1 MIYCLIIG
9 PVHWSASRPKV
20 NSSLTSLQSSA
31 MLCRWGILLNWS
43 LSLPPQVV
51 EEVSGLSGL
60 PQDSV
65 RCVRLLLQT
74 KALHSPSEMYWRPST
89 VEQSGVRESV
99 VLRRRGKGRERNE

>member
-1 MIYCLIIG
+1 
-9 PVHWSASRPKV
+9 
-20 NSSLTSLQSSA
+20 
-31 MLCRWGILLNWS
+31 MLYRWGILINWS

-74 KALHSPSEMYWRPST
+74 KALHSPSEMYGRPST
-89 VEQSGVRESV
+89 VRESGGRESV
-99 VLRRRGKGRERNE
+99 VLRRRREREREE